1 MKILIINGH
10 PDPESFSA
18 AIFQT
23 LLQNLDTN
31 KHEIETLELGKMK
44 FDPVLRYGYRQRMAE
59 DAEITRSQDLIRW
72 ADHFIFV
79 YPIWWSGMPSIM
91 KGWIDRVFTPGVA
104 YSSNT
109 NGNFI
114 WNFIKGQQFK
124 KLLKGKTADIFATS
138 QGPTW
143 WYKLFSGVISVP
155 DSYGVATLKSAVL
168 NHCGVKTK
176 RVVTLGEMGRKNNT
190 LQVRQVFLEKVGKL
204 ARKL

>member
-10 PDPESFSA
+10 PDAESFSA
-18 AIFQT
+18 TMFQAI
-23 LLQNLDTN
+23 LQNLDRN
-31 KHEIETLELGKMK
+31 KHEIETLELGKMA
-44 FDPVLRYGYRQRMAE
+44 FDPVLRYGYRQRMKE
-59 DAEITRSQDLIRW
+59 DAEILRSQELIRW
-72 ADHFIFV
+72 ADHFIFI
-79 YPIWWSGMPSIM
+79 YPIWWSGMPSLM

-114 WNFIKGQQFK
+114 WNFITGQQFK

-143 WYKLFSGVISVP
+143 WYKVFSGLISVP
-155 DSYGVATLKSAVL
+155 DSYGVAALKSAVL

-176 RVVTLGEMGRKNNT
+176 RVVTLGEMGRESNT
-190 LQVRQVFLEKVGKL
+190 LQVRQAFLEKIGKI
-204 ARKL
+204 ARHL

>member
-10 PDPESFSA
+10 PDAESFSTTMFQ
-18 AIFQT
+18 AI
-23 LLQNLDTN
+23 LQNIDRN
-31 KHEIETLELGKMK
+31 KHDIETLELGKMA
-44 FDPVLRYGYRQRMAE
+44 FDPVLRYGYRQRMEE
-59 DAEITRSQDLIRW
+59 DAEILRSQELIRW
-72 ADHFIFV
+72 ADHFVFI
-79 YPIWWSGMPSIM
+79 YPIWWSGMPSLM

-114 WNFIKGQQFK
+114 WNFITGQQFK

-143 WYKLFSGVISVP
+143 WYKVFSGLISVP
-155 DSYGVATLKSAVL
+155 DSYGVAALKSAVL

-176 RVVTLGEMGRKNNT
+176 RVVTLGEMGRESNT
-190 LQVRQVFLEKVGKL
+190 LQVRQAFLEKIGKI
-204 ARKL
+204 ARHL

>member
-10 PDPESFSA
+10 PDAESFSA
-18 AIFQT
+18 TMFQAI
-23 LLQNLDTN
+23 LQNLDRN
-31 KHEIETLELGKMK
+31 KHEIETLELGKMA
-44 FDPVLRYGYRQRMAE
+44 FDPVLRYGYRQRMEE
-59 DAEITRSQDLIRW
+59 DAEILRSQELVRW
-72 ADHFIFV
+72 ADHFIFN
-79 YPIWWSGMPSIM
+79 YPIWWSGMPSLM

-114 WNFIKGQQFK
+114 WNFITGQQFK

-143 WYKLFSGVISVP
+143 WYKVFSGLISVP
-155 DSYGVATLKSAVL
+155 DSYGVAALKSAVL

-176 RVVTLGEMGRKNNT
+176 RVVTLGEMGRESNT
-190 LQVRQVFLEKVGKL
+190 LQVRQAFLEKIGKI
-204 ARKL
+204 ARHL